1 MEFESVFAVKR
12 TRVLSLS
19 PIHCI
24 DASLTIVPLPCG
36 FPFNPQAAKQ
46 NSFAIN
52 RHLPQNSIQR
62 RSTLGIFIRPSRFFW
77 RAQVSSELTNP
88 SLRMWSAFHGPG
100 HFGYTSRRWFVSRW
114 ERSLLRG
121 NERAKQSKRQTRR
134 KSIWDHPTVG

>member
-1 MEFESVFAVKR
+1 MKFESVFAVKR

-24 DASLTIVPLPCG
+24 DASLTHCPSTMCFSFQPASSKTKF
-36 FPFNPQAAKQ
+36 FPNKS
-46 NSFAIN
+46 SFATKQ
-52 RHLPQNSIQR
+52 H
-62 RSTLGIFIRPSRFFW
+62 STQKYSGYFYQDFALFW

-88 SLRMWSAFHGPG
+88 SLGMRSAFHGPG

-134 KSIWDHPTVG
+134 KSIRDHPTIG